1 MTNNKELPSRE
12 ELQEEF
18 LGAKIL
24 RDIQRALKESGID
37 ISIEAVKATVVEY
50 ERLHSEPL
58 PESDSQEI
66 VVDGDMVRSHL
77 SDDSK

>member
-18 LGAKIL
+18 REASIL
-24 RDIQRALKESGID
+24 RNIKRALEKSGID
-37 ISIEAVKATVVEY
+37 ISIEAVRATVTEY

-58 PESDSQEI
+58 PESDLQEI
-66 VVDGDMVRSHL
+66 LVDGDMIRSHL

>member
-18 LGAKIL
+18 RGAKIL

-37 ISIEAVKATVVEY
+37 ISIEAVKATVDEY
-50 ERLHSEPL
+50 ERLHSETL

-66 VVDGDMVRSHL
+66 LVDGDMVRSHL
-77 SDDSK
+77 DNGSE

>member
-18 LGAKIL
+18 REASIL
-24 RDIQRALKESGID
+24 RNIQRTLKENGID
-37 ISIEAVKATVVEY
+37 ISIETVRATVAEY

-58 PESDSQEI
+58 SESGSQEI